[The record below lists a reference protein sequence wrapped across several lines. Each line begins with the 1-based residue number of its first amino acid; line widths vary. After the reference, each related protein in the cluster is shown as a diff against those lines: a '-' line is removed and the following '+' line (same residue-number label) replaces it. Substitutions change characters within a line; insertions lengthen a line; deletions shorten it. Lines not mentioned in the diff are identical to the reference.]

1 MTKGTLR
8 RSVVAA
14 LACLGLPRA
23 AVTQPSGWR
32 PGVQLYTVRD
42 LLGRDLPGTL
52 RRVAEIGYR
61 EVELFGPVTPV
72 VRAMAENLR
81 RYGLAAPAIHAGY
94 EELRDMSDAVL
105 ADARALGAGFVV
117 CPSIDA
123 ELRRTP
129 DDWKKVCRT
138 LAASGRRLHDRGV
151 TLAYHNHDFEFAP
164 FPDGT
169 TPFGLMM
176 AETDPRDLKLELD
189 VYWVGKAG
197 LDPVRLLGEHRG
209 RVVLVHLKDIGTDGA
224 AVELGA
230 GRLDFPAI
238 VRTALA
244 GGVKHLFVEQ
254 DDSADP
260 LQSIATSL
268 RFLQRLPADIRPL
281 P

>member
-1 MTKGTLR
+1 MTKGTTR

-32 PGVQLYTVRD
+32 PGLQLYTVRD
-42 LLGRDLPGTL
+42 RLAADLAGTL
-52 RRVAEIGYR
+52 RLVAEIGYR
-61 EVELFGPVTPV
+61 EVELFGPVNPV
-72 VRAMAENLR
+72 VRTMAENLR
-81 RYGLAAPAIHAGY
+81 RCGLAAPALHAGY
-94 EELRDMSDAVL
+94 EELRDQLDTVVAN
-105 ADARALGAGFVV
+105 ARALGASFAV

-129 DDWKKVCRT
+129 HDWRKVCST
-138 LAASGRRLHDRGV
+138 LAASGRTLRERGI
-151 TLAYHNHDFEFAP
+151 TLAYHNHDFEFVP
-164 FPDGT
+164 FADGT

-189 VYWVGKAG
+189 VYWAAKAG
-197 LDPVRLLGEHRG
+197 LDPVRTLEERRD
-209 RVVLVHLKDIGTDGA
+209 RVVLLHLKDIGSDGA
-224 AVELGA
+224 TVELGA

-238 VRTALA
+238 NRTALA
-244 GGVKHLFVEQ
+244 GGVRHLFVEQ

-268 RFLQRLPADIRPL
+268 RFLQRLPADIRPA